1 MGRAAAVVSRLRRR
15 SSIAALGLRRVG
27 AAAPVLHR
35 ILRAVA
41 APAVPLP
48 AAEHRVRLLLL
59 HGIRGLHLVLHP
71 VLRAVAAAAVAL
83 PAVAAAAAA
92 VAPLA
97 RDVVAEAAHL
107 AAVAQPLLE
116 VEADAA
122 PAVGRSWGERRRRWE
137 SAAAGRV
144 RAARTSWGNERGGG
158 GAVSGAAEAAGR
170 VGARAP
176 PVGAAAAVDLRP
188 PRHLL
193 GARLAAPLVEDLNIF
208 HLRAVLQRVAVA
220 DRRVVAE
227 ELLRGRE
234 RRGERRA

>member
-1 MGRAAAVVSRLRRR
+1 MMELLYITVLLAVGAREAGVGRAAAVVSRLRRR

-48 AAEHRVRLLLL
+48 A
-59 HGIRGLHLVLHP
+59 
-71 VLRAVAAAAVAL
+71 
-83 PAVAAAAAA
+83 VAAAAAA

-122 PAVGRSWGERRRRWE
+122 PVGVS
-137 SAAAGRV
+137 
-144 RAARTSWGNERGGG
+144 GGG
-158 GAVSGAAEAAGR
+158 GERGASGVASGSR
-170 VGARAP
+170 VG
-176 PVGAAAAVDLRP
+176 
-188 PRHLL
+188 
-193 GARLAAPLVEDLNIF
+193 
-208 HLRAVLQRVAVA
+208 
-220 DRRVVAE
+220 
-227 ELLRGRE
+227 
-234 RRGERRA
+234 

>member
-15 SSIAALGLRRVG
+15 SSVAALGLRRVG

-71 VLRAVAAAAVAL
+71 VLRAVAAAAVPL
-83 PAVAAAAAA
+83 PAVAAAAAT

-122 PAVGRSWGERRRRWE
+122 PVGVS
-137 SAAAGRV
+137 
-144 RAARTSWGNERGGG
+144 GGG
-158 GAVSGAAEAAGR
+158 GERGASGVASGSR
-170 VGARAP
+170 VG
-176 PVGAAAAVDLRP
+176 
-188 PRHLL
+188 
-193 GARLAAPLVEDLNIF
+193 
-208 HLRAVLQRVAVA
+208 
-220 DRRVVAE
+220 
-227 ELLRGRE
+227 
-234 RRGERRA
+234 